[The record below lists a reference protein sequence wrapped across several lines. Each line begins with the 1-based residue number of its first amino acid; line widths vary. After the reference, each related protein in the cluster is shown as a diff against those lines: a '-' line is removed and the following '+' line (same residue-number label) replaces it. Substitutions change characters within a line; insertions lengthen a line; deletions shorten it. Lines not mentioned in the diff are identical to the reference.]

1 MSLIHRCAELSCQL
15 GYKEGTPANVVI
27 SQAEKDLGLD
37 GSGLDLVQRCNN
49 CCAALGITGSSSAE
63 QPPIAPVAATK
74 AAQVPMGVAVA
85 GMMPAP
91 VMPEPHAPVLQTFP
105 PMPTALAAAAPSP
118 LDALVGQRFESF
130 DSDYPSSIVETFQ
143 FTREG
148 DVYVTTG
155 SSSGRNTFTRRGET
169 LVHTRHGEAITA
181 TLQPNGELAWSH
193 GYGSRIVGRAQGGQ
207 PPPNCYDGG
216 QPSYGGIARPS
227 AGAGQGY
234 GQPPPNCYAPPG
246 ALGAGWLIQT
256 KDTEG
261 CWICCCFPFMW
272 WSLYQ
277 KQATGPDSLDYSGC
291 LIAPLLCPF
300 VEHRQRVPGTNRFHK
315 VGDPNN
321 VDWHKSPS
329 CVWNGPAC
337 AMRLC

>member
-15 GYKEGTPANVVI
+15 GYKEGTPANAVI

-105 PMPTALAAAAPSP
+105 PMPNALAAAAPSP

-155 SSSGRNTFTRRGET
+155 SSSGRNTYTRRGET
-169 LVHTRHGEAITA
+169 LVHIQHGEAITA

-193 GYGSRIVGRAQGGQ
+193 GYGSRIARA
-207 PPPNCYDGG
+207 
-216 QPSYGGIARPS
+216 A
-227 AGAGQGY
+227 
-234 GQPPPNCYAPPG
+234 
-246 ALGAGWLIQT
+246 
-256 KDTEG
+256 
-261 CWICCCFPFMW
+261 
-272 WSLYQ
+272 
-277 KQATGPDSLDYSGC
+277 
-291 LIAPLLCPF
+291 
-300 VEHRQRVPGTNRFHK
+300 
-315 VGDPNN
+315 
-321 VDWHKSPS
+321 
-329 CVWNGPAC
+329 
-337 AMRLC
+337 